1 MRTPS
6 CSSILLIFILLL
18 LSGCIAAM
26 AKENTNNDNCYCGP
40 KSLAFQ
46 LNFKWTLET
55 NSSTP
60 CTDWVRDHDDGEQ
73 GIIPIGR
80 NVEACKEINR
90 DLFDNTQ
97 YLSPFVKSYLIRETV
112 LDTTEAMFPRTVDT
126 VGENLL
132 DGDMISWS
140 SAATATLLPSRF
152 EVYVK
157 LCANGLSLNRSGASP
172 EVCETFVLMIEW
184 TKECQ
189 RKVPLFSGSSLGII
203 AVHSSETSEFCGFTA
218 APSLVAS
225 ATNVPTVAPI
235 RNPTSLLTT
244 SPTVSTSAP
253 PTLSTTRAPTTPRNQ
268 PKSCPKICKRI
279 HKTL

>member
-1 MRTPS
+1 MMMTMITMRTPS

-203 AVHSSETSEFCGFTA
+203 AVVSVSFQCEFVGF
-218 APSLVAS
+218 LY
-225 ATNVPTVAPI
+225 
-235 RNPTSLLTT
+235 LTT
-244 SPTVSTSAP
+244 KVVFLVFFFSTNSIAVKHQSFVD
-253 PTLSTTRAPTTPRNQ
+253 LLL
-268 PKSCPKICKRI
+268 
-279 HKTL
+279 HHH